1 MPIAAWPDCMATTS
15 AFAAAAIGGQ
25 METRPGTTRRTRTA
39 RVARVIR
46 ANASEES
53 DEGKGP
59 SLESILRA
67 KSGFTKI
74 LCANRGEIAVRVFR
88 AGAELGMQTVAVFA
102 EADRQSTHRYKADES
117 YEV

>member
-1 MPIAAWPDCMATTS
+1 MATR

-25 METRPGTTRRTRTA
+25 RETRPGTPRRPRGAKVT
-39 RVARVIR
+39 RVIR
-46 ANASEES
+46 ANAREES

-88 AGAELGMQTVAVFA
+88 AGAELGMKTVAVFA
-102 EADRQSTHRYKADES
+102 EADRSTVDAQ
-117 YEV
+117 V